1 MISEPMMSQATPIG
15 AVHPAI
21 PAISRACD
29 WLQGTIFYEPLT
41 AEDAD
46 RIHSQ
51 LEGAIE
57 RLQVLS
63 ALALMRAGELTGEV

>member
-1 MISEPMMSQATPIG
+1 MPDLVG

-29 WLQGTIFYEPLT
+29 WLQGSIFYEPLT

-46 RIHSQ
+46 RLIAQ
-51 LEGAIE
+51 IRGAIE
-57 RLQVLS
+57 RLQVLAS
-63 ALALMRAGELTGEV
+63 LALMRAQELSEKD

>member
-1 MISEPMMSQATPIG
+1 MTQSESVG

-29 WLQGTIFYEPLT
+29 WLQGTIFCEPLL

-51 LEGAIE
+51 IEGAIE

-63 ALALMRAGELTGEV
+63 ALALMRAGELTGRKLA

>member
-1 MISEPMMSQATPIG
+1 MADLVG

-29 WLQGTIFYEPLT
+29 WLQGSIFYEPLT
-41 AEDAD
+41 ADDAD

-51 LEGAIE
+51 IEGVIE

-63 ALALMRAGELTGEV
+63 ALALMRASELTGRV

>member
-1 MISEPMMSQATPIG
+1 MPEPIG

-29 WLQGTIFYEPLT
+29 WLQGSIFYEPLT
-41 AEDAD
+41 ADDAD

-51 LEGAIE
+51 IEGVIE
-57 RLQVLS
+57 RLQVLA
-63 ALALMRAGELTGEV
+63 ALALMRAQELTGRV

>member
-1 MISEPMMSQATPIG
+1 MTAPVG

-29 WLQGTIFYEPLT
+29 WLQGSIFYEPLT
-41 AEDAD
+41 ADDAD
-46 RIHSQ
+46 RLHAQIG
-51 LEGAIE
+51 GAIE

-63 ALALMRAGELTGEV
+63 ALALMRAQELTGRV